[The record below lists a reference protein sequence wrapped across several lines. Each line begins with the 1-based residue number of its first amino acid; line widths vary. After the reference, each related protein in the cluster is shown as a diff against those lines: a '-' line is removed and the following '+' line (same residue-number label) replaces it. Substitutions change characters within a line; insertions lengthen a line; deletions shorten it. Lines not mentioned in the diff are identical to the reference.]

1 MPALEASGRGCLS
14 LPERVGVAAL
24 PLSLPSGFLHH
35 TMVGFLHHTMVGFLH
50 HTMVGFLHHTMVGFL
65 HHTMVGF
72 LRHTMVGVG
81 PNGLTVALQQ
91 SRHERDGHGA

>member
-24 PLSLPSGFLHH
+24 PLSLSS
-35 TMVGFLHHTMVGFLH
+35 GFLH

-72 LRHTMVGVG
+72 LRHTMVGFLRHTMVGVG

-91 SRHERDGHGA
+91 SRHQRDGHGA